1 MTVAAPPGR
10 SRCSTRCR
18 DRNGCKSALERDSA
32 GTRTTGRAD
41 RGRPRHRSYHPPPAW
56 RPAVDALPLRCD
68 NAPAFVPLHGVGHGA
83 DANCQVRVGAVP
95 AFQCW
100 RRFIAPTDA
109 LSAAGVRKHA
119 ISRGIGRNRCHR
131 RPRTR
136 HHAGHRNCRR
146 PRSFSKP
153 HHRIAQV
160 GPQGASR
167 PLRFAARHGGA
178 PLRGRGPPH
187 GLRWTILDLGQAVG
201 VGRHAAGKVRIL
213 TAVHTPARWTT
224 PQEIAKENGDG
235 NLTQKPASHF
245 PRLLLHHPVPLD
257 RQPP

>member
-1 MTVAAPPGR
+1 MQPQITMPAGKRVSSAAFTGTADPLPAVTVAAPPGR

-167 PLRFAARHGGA
+167 PSASLRAMGALRYGGGA
-178 PLRGRGPPH
+178 LLMDYAGQSSTWVRQSESVDMPPEKC
-187 GLRWTILDLGQAVG
+187 GSSPPFTMCSTS
-201 VGRHAAGKVRIL
+201 
-213 TAVHTPARWTT
+213 TA
-224 PQEIAKENGDG
+224 
-235 NLTQKPASHF
+235 
-245 PRLLLHHPVPLD
+245 
-257 RQPP
+257 